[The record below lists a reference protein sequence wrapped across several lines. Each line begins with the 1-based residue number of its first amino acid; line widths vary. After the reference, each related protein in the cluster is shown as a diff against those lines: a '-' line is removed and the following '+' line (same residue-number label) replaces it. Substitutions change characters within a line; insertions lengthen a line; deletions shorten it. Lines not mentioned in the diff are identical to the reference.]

1 MYTVL
6 KQQDNL
12 NRQFDKFNDC
22 SMPSPV
28 KNSEPDTPS
37 VSNSSGGSAGV
48 RSISTAQA
56 ARMLGMSTTMLQ
68 KLVDQDLFQAWK
80 TPGGHRRIDLN
91 SVIDYQEKL
100 KINPVSKE
108 KIQALPVIKVIVE
121 SDADCEKIVKEIKFW
136 GEYFDISFWNSVPDA
151 FLSFST
157 QIPDILIVQTS
168 SSLSEQVSTVL
179 ALDKFLKK
187 SDKPFSVVCLSEN
200 RKLKVEIGKGI
211 HDSIQI
217 LSSLLNPEWLNVFMS
232 GAYAAVSI
240 ASAKNK
246 KIIQ

>member
-1 MYTVL
+1 
-6 KQQDNL
+6 
-12 NRQFDKFNDC
+12 
-22 SMPSPV
+22 MPSPV
-28 KNSEPDTPS
+28 RNSAPDTPS
-37 VSNSSGGSAGV
+37 VSNSSGGNAGV

-91 SVIDYQEKL
+91 SVIDYQAKL
-100 KINPVSKE
+100 KINSVSKE
-108 KIQALPVIKVIVE
+108 KIQALPVIKVIIE
-121 SDADCEKIVKEIKFW
+121 NDADCEKIVKEIKFW
-136 GEYFDISFWNSVPDA
+136 REYFDISFWNSVPDA

-157 QIPDILIVQTS
+157 QLPDILIVQTS

-187 SDKPFSVVCLSEN
+187 SEKPFSVVCLSEN
-200 RKLKVEIGKGI
+200 PKLKVEIGKGI

-217 LSSLLNPEWLNVFMS
+217 LSNLLNPEWLNVFMS